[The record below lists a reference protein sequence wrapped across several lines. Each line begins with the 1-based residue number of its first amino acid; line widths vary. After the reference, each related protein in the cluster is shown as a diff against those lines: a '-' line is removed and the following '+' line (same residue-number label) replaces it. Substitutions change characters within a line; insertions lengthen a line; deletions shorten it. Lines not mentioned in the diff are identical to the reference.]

1 MLVLQ
6 EQKPVNMSNYT
17 QSTRFSQSTRISQST
32 RFAHGLGPAHGAGS
46 SPQMIVKMTSK
57 WLSLATTSILGQ
69 APSLLLMCLL
79 VLTTSS
85 YAADKPLLMEGKK
98 TLYQRVLSI
107 PDARLFEIAV
117 GSAPSTEIV
126 PFSVLYVYEKS
137 SDWLKVGYDSF
148 GNTVGWVASDKAIV
162 WNQALTVSF
171 KDPQDIQRVMMFSD
185 KDKLQ
190 KLVDDYDKPG
200 YQALYDAIVKNK
212 IPDDSPVIAIQPE
225 AHLDIRESFYLVPI
239 KQHEDVFLGNEQARL
254 LQIASVP
261 LDDSAIQS
269 KSVDAAA
276 SKRSY
281 RSGIHFVIDST
292 QSMGPYIDRTREA
305 VARVYSAIE
314 KQGLTNQVGFGLT
327 AYRDNIDEVA
337 GLEYLT
343 RRYVSLQQGTDVEQF
358 FERVNSLSPAQVSSR
373 DFREDAYAGIKSAIE
388 ETNWTDF
395 DARYVVLI
403 TDAGPRDSH
412 DSLSA
417 TRLSAQALRQLA
429 FDKGVSIWVLH
440 LRTPESSEDH
450 ESAES
455 LYKQL
460 SLFPGIGDFY
470 YGVSLGEVDEF
481 GNVLE
486 TLASQIT
493 QQVLATTNGL
503 PPIPLPQQPVVET
516 QLEQLQ
522 GRVAKLGNALRMRYL
537 QKESGQPPP
546 AVFDAWMVDRD
557 FMNPERSAV
566 DVRVLLTRD
575 QLSDLKYVMQQVL
588 ELAEEGVLSPQ
599 NFIDDLK
606 SLAAT
611 VSRDPSSVGG
621 STSEAGTN
629 LADMGYMREYIE
641 DLPYTGEVMGLTL
654 ETWEEWSAKVQIE
667 FMHRLESKI
676 NYYQAL
682 HDHTDLWVTPGGG
695 PVNGSSVFPVALEL
709 LP

>member
-1 MLVLQ
+1 MRNSLSRNNIRRV
-6 EQKPVNMSNYT
+6 
-17 QSTRFSQSTRISQST
+17 
-32 RFAHGLGPAHGAGS
+32 
-46 SPQMIVKMTSK
+46 TS
-57 WLSLATTSILGQ
+57 
-69 APSLLLMCLL
+69 SLLLMCLL
-79 VLTTSS
+79 VLTTSPF
-85 YAADKPLLMEGKK
+85 AAAKPLLMEGKK

-107 PDARLFEIAV
+107 PDARLYEIPV
-117 GSAPSTEIV
+117 GSAPSTEII

-148 GNTVGWVASDKAIV
+148 GNTAGWVASDKAIV

-171 KDPQDIQRVMMFSD
+171 KDPQDIQRVMMFAE

-254 LQIASVP
+254 LKIASVP
-261 LDDSAIQS
+261 LDDTAPQS
-269 KSVDAAA
+269 KPADVAA

-305 VARVYSAIE
+305 VAQVYAAIE

-327 AYRDNIDEVA
+327 AYRDNTVEVPE
-337 GLEYLT
+337 LEYLT
-343 RRYVSLQQGTDVEQF
+343 RRYVSLQQGTNVEQF

-388 ETNWTDF
+388 DTNWTDF

-412 DSLSA
+412 DSLGA

-455 LYKQL
+455 LYKEL
-460 SLFPGIGDFY
+460 SFFPGIGDFY

-486 TLASQIT
+486 TLARQIT

-503 PPIPLPQQPVVET
+503 PPIPLPQQAVAETQPVAET

-557 FMNPERSAV
+557 FMNPERSTV

-575 QLSDLKYVMQQVL
+575 QLSDLKYVLQQVL

-621 STSEAGTN
+621 STSEGGTN

-695 PVNGSSVFPVALEL
+695 SVNGNSVFPVALEL